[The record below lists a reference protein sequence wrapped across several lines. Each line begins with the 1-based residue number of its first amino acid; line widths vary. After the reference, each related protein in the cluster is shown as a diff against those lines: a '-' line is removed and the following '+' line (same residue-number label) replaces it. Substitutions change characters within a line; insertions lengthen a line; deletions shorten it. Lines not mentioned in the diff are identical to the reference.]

1 MQVKYFP
8 AVNDQLQKIRDFACA
23 VMLPDSFPGAST
35 KKWKWA
41 IICHGMG
48 ERSDGR
54 QSHLEQLAVKG
65 FDWNG
70 DGVADSFFISGD
82 MKKAVDLHE
91 IILVVP
97 TYASFFEPSIVNL
110 IYDHI
115 ITNFQGQP
123 TFLFE
128 GFSLGGQSVFKY
140 ISSSEFNAKRV
151 HLAVP
156 VAAPYGLISAAT
168 AAKYGPVVH
177 AFSNDKDDRV
187 ASSNTVKQVSDI
199 NGQNPAIK
207 AQYTLFRVDGHGGDK
222 EAMALTPPKA
232 PGGQGVT
239 DAAETIWQL
248 NDAIVAGTRR
258 QIKTGATIDPIP
270 EPTPVPIPTTLAA
283 SFNLSDGQVIT
294 TTIFEMDAS
303 ASTGVKTDWEGYKWD
318 VRPVGPAAGKQYGV
332 RPDGSY
338 GGPKKKLID
347 IVDGQYEIVL
357 TVKSITGATAQ
368 KKVQVSAKIGTTTV
382 KTITAFDSSTDLITY
397 SDGTTEKGTAVL
409 SNGQWVIK
417 NSAGQ
422 VIN

>member
-1 MQVKYFP
+1 MRVEYFP
-8 AVNDQLQKIRDFACA
+8 GVDSQGRKIRDFACA
-23 VMLPDSFPGAST
+23 VKLPDSFPGAST
-35 KKWKWA
+35 KKWKWG

-65 FDWNG
+65 FDWNN
-70 DGVADSFFISGD
+70 DGVADSFFISED

-91 IILVVP
+91 TIIVVP
-97 TYASFFEPSIVNL
+97 TYSNFFEPETVNR

-115 ITNFQGQP
+115 IANFQGQG

-128 GFSLGGQSVFKY
+128 GFSLGGQAVFKY
-140 ISSSEFNAKRV
+140 ISSSEGNAKRV

-156 VAAPYGLISAAT
+156 VAAPYGLVSAAT
-168 AAKYGPVVH
+168 AAKYGPVIH

-187 ASSNTVKQVSDI
+187 SSSNTTKQISDI
-199 NGQNPAIK
+199 NGQNPVVK

-232 PGGQGVT
+232 PGGQGVI

-258 QIKTGATIDPIP
+258 QIKTGTI
-270 EPTPVPIPTTLAA
+270 PTPAPAPSPTPSLLTAN
-283 SFNLSDGQVIT
+283 FNLSDGQEINT
-294 TTIFEMDAS
+294 TVFEMDAS

-318 VRPVGPAAGKQYGV
+318 VKPVGPAAGKQYGV

-347 IVDGQYEIVL
+347 IVDGQYEIIL
-357 TVKSITGATAQ
+357 TVKSVTGSTAT
-368 KKVQVSAKIGTTTV
+368 KKVIVTAKIGV
-382 KTITAFDSSTDLITY
+382 AKTLTGFDSSTDIATY
-397 SDGTTEKGTAVL
+397 SDGSTEKATAVL
-409 SNGQWVIK
+409 ANGKWVIK
-417 NSAGQ
+417 NSSGQ
-422 VIN
+422 LIS